1 MLGTTGGGSWKVVRG
16 LNWRCPDGF
25 GRGGSSI
32 NVYRRTAALG
42 RFHAVHILHGDRGLR
57 QGRNTLRTE
66 HDVLRIALLLLLRVD
81 DAHIEVLLH
90 NLVLVLGGFR
100 RGGVDRGRIPYDY
113 VRPGNAIVVHVVV
126 VAGHDRGGE
135 GNRFRVISC
144 RRLRR
149 S

>member
-1 MLGTTGGGSWKVVRG
+1 MLGSAGGGSWQVVRS
-16 LNWRCPDGF
+16 LNWRCSNGF
-25 GRGGSSI
+25 CRRRSWV

-57 QGRNTLRTE
+57 QGRNTFRTE

-81 DAHIEVLLH
+81 DAHVEVLLH

-113 VRPGNAIVVHVVV
+113 VRPWDAIVVHVVV
-126 VAGHDRGGE
+126 VAGDDRGGE
-135 GNRFRVISC
+135 GNRFRVIGCSH
-144 RRLRR
+144 LRR